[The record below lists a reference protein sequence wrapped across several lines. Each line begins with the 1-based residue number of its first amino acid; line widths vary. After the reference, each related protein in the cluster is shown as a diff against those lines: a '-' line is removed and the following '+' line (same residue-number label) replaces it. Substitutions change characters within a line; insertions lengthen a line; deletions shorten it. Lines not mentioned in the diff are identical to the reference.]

1 MLKIPGIGV
10 MVYGVNF
17 VNGCNRMERIFSG
30 VLFLFLLA
38 ASVAGAER
46 SFHVLVADIWS
57 GQPVSAAMLIMQ
69 GDTLHSNDA
78 GIVRISGD
86 CASGAVGLLQA
97 PGYFKEKV
105 KCRDLK
111 NGIVYLTP
119 VNQTPFITV
128 VRSRISSQPLNIPS
142 HQTHLTVQSQN
153 VVAESIA
160 DLLEGQS
167 GVFVKSYGPV
177 GALKTIAM
185 RGMAAEQTQVLFDGI
200 PLNNLQLGSADLSQ
214 FTVDDLSG
222 IDLYRGSNVIL
233 GGSGS
238 IGGSLNLNPLQPADR
253 LKIQSRAGY
262 SSLKNKQ
269 AGLRI
274 HLPWNALHLR
284 TLFTFAHA
292 NGLNRYST
300 QYFGQ
305 KVPLRDRDFR
315 QNHLSYQM
323 IFAPSILGQFKFFI
337 SHFKR
342 AAGAPRAFVNPGTE
356 TSNRARINSDNTL
369 TYLRWQHEQEKSGY
383 YAQIYA
389 RNEWMT
395 YFDPSLLINLK
406 PLHSI
411 HFNKEQGLQ
420 ARFHFSPRQALL
432 LKSGVELANQAIV
445 SSEAGRHKRQ
455 RQAFYLLADGIVFEN
470 PDALQAFHL
479 NGGLR
484 IEHYD
489 RQSPVLLPALGAD
502 FSYGHTQ
509 IYANAGRNFRM
520 PGFND
525 LYWVPGGNPDL
536 KPELSRNLEIGARQ
550 ILPARQWLGQ
560 FEISAYQN
568 TVRDQIR
575 WLPGS
580 NGYWTPKNISK
591 VRSRGIEIDARW
603 AHVNGLHKI
612 RFSYTFGKAVK
623 KAAESAN
630 DRTIGNQVPFLP
642 QEQWSLSAQTGWRL
656 WRIGT
661 SIRHTGFR
669 FTDFSNDPNAILHS
683 FTTVRFWLQGEV
695 STGAVRIRPQLSLDN
710 AFNRDYEILKGFP
723 MPGRF
728 WQLGC
733 AFEFVGQESAGR

>member
-1 MLKIPGIGV
+1 MK
-10 MVYGVNF
+10 
-17 VNGCNRMERIFSG
+17 RIFSS
-30 VLFLFLLA
+30 VFFLFLLIT
-38 ASVAGAER
+38 SVTGGER
-46 SFHVLVADIWS
+46 IVHVLIADIWS
-57 GQPVSAAMLIMQ
+57 EQPVAAALLIVH
-69 GDTLHSNDA
+69 GDTLRSNES
-78 GIVRISGD
+78 GIVQISGD
-86 CASGAVGLLQA
+86 CTSGAIVLVKA
-97 PGYFKEKV
+97 PGYFKKELHCKDI
-105 KCRDLK
+105 R
-111 NGIVYLTP
+111 NEIVYLTP

-128 VRSRISSQPLNIPS
+128 VRSRVSSQPLNIPS
-142 HQTHLTVQSQN
+142 HQTHLVVQSQN
-153 VVAESIA
+153 VVGVSIA
-160 DLLEGQS
+160 DLLQDQS
-167 GVFVKSYGPV
+167 GLFLKSYGPV
-177 GALKTIAM
+177 GALKTVAL

-238 IGGSLNLNPLQPADR
+238 IGGSLNLNPLEPAYQ

-269 AGLRI
+269 VGLQI
-274 HLPWNALHLR
+274 HLPWPAPHLR
-284 TLFTFAHA
+284 TLITFAHV

-305 KVPLRDRDFR
+305 KVTLRDRDFR

-323 IFAPSILGQFKFFI
+323 IFAPSSLGQFKFFI

-342 AAGAPRAFVNPGTE
+342 AAGAPKAFVNPGTE
-356 TSNRARINSDNTL
+356 PSNRARMNSDNTL
-369 TYLRWQHEQEKSGY
+369 TYFRWQHEKEKSGY

-395 YFDPSLLINLK
+395 YRDPSLLINFK

-445 SSEAGRHKRQ
+445 SSEAGKHKRQ

-489 RQSPVLLPALGAD
+489 RQAPVYLPAVGAS
-502 FSYGHTQ
+502 FNYKHTQ
-509 IYANAGRNFRM
+509 LYANAGRNFRM

-525 LYWVPGGNPDL
+525 LYWVPGGNPNL
-536 KPELSRNLEIGARQ
+536 KPEFSRNVEIGARQ
-550 ILPARQWLGQ
+550 MLPAGQWLGQ
-560 FEISAYQN
+560 LEISGYQN
-568 TVRDQIR
+568 TVQDQIR

-591 VRSRGIEIDARW
+591 VQSNGIEIDARW

-630 DRTIGNQVPFLP
+630 DRTVGNQVPFLP
-642 QEQWSLSAQTGWRL
+642 QEQWSLSAQTGWRR

-669 FTDFSNDPNAILHS
+669 FTDFSNDSNAILHS

-695 STGAVRIRPQLSLDN
+695 STGAVRIRPQLILDN
-710 AFNRDYEILKGFP
+710 SFNRSYEVLKGFP

-733 AFEFVGQESAGR
+733 AFEFNRKESAER